1 MGNKPLLGAHMSI
14 AGGIEKSLLRGHDLG
29 CNTIQIF
36 TKTSR
41 GWREKFLQKS
51 EIIAFHETKE
61 KTGIDPVI
69 SHCSYLVNLASPDRK
84 IYEKSIDSMLNE
96 IERCESLGIA
106 YLVVHPGSHK
116 ESGEIPGIEKI
127 ADAINILHQK
137 TQGFRLKILLET
149 TAGQGTNLGYR
160 FEQIAEMIERVEEES
175 RMGLC
180 LDTCHVFAAGYDLR
194 TENGYRK
201 VFKDIEEIMGME
213 RLMVLHLNDSQGDC
227 GSRVDRHEHIGKG
240 KIGEKPFRWIMND
253 ERLKNIPKIIETP
266 KVGSKDRDNLQLLR
280 SFCNDL

>member
-41 GWREKFLQKS
+41 GWREKFLQES

-213 RLMVLHLNDSQGDC
+213 RLMVLHLNDSQGDF